1 MAVALAEGANALQ
14 RARDAAA
21 KIQVLTSSQ

>member
-1 MAVALAEGANALQ
+1 LAEGANALQ